1 MSVFDLPLWFLPI
14 LASAFGLGF
23 YDLCKKHAVRDN
35 PVMPVLFYATLCGS
49 ALFVAAA
56 LITGRFSSAIIA
68 EPHHWL
74 LILAKTILVA
84 TSWTCVYYAMREL
97 PISIASPVRASA
109 PLWTVIGGILLFHEI
124 PSPLQGIGM
133 LAIFIGYYLFSVF
146 GKLEGISFARNKGIH
161 FILLG
166 TILGAASALYDK
178 YLLGVAMIQRET
190 LQLWFSIDLVFILG
204 AAYLVRNFW
213 SKDQKYTFHWRW
225 SIPLTGILLII
236 ADYLY
241 FYAVSL
247 PDVHISILSLIRRCN
262 CIVTFVFG
270 VWYFKETHIRQKA
283 FALALILLGVF
294 FLALAG

>member
-49 ALFVAAA
+49 ALFVAATLVA
-56 LITGRFSSAIIA
+56 GRFSSAIIA
-68 EPHHWL
+68 EPHHWI
-74 LILAKTILVA
+74 LILAKTFLVA
-84 TSWTCVYYAMREL
+84 ASWTCVYYAMREL
-97 PISIASPVRASA
+97 PISIASPIRASA

-124 PSPLQGIGM
+124 PSPLQGVGM

-146 GKLEGISFARNKGIH
+146 GKLEGISFTGNRGIH

-166 TILGAASALYDK
+166 TILGAVSALYDK
-178 YLLGVAMIQRET
+178 YLLGVAMIPRDT